1 MNEIHVLDKNTI
13 DQIAAGEVVERPSS
27 VVKELMENA
36 IDAGATALSVEIRD
50 GGISLIRVTDNG
62 SGIDESQIRKA
73 FLRHS
78 TSKIRSSSDLSFIRT
93 LGFRGEA
100 LSSISAVSRMELCTK
115 TKDSFTGTIYKIEG
129 GEEISM
135 TEAGLPDGTTVIVRD
150 LFYNTPARLK
160 FLKTPQTEAGY
171 VSAIVEKIALS
182 HPDIAVKYTVN
193 KSLKL
198 NTKGNGA
205 LKDTVYGVFGRDITN
220 ALIEVHSEDSLLQVD
235 GFIGE
240 PSVARST
247 RNLENYFINGRYVK
261 DKVIAAAIE
270 EAYKGRQMKGTF
282 PFTDLYIRIE
292 PELMDVN
299 VHPSKMEIRFFDNEK
314 VFASLSALLKYAL
327 LEKERIPSFSIGGE
341 EPKPEKAKE
350 PEAAEPFEEKRAA
363 RLKEE
368 ERRATLSELQEAEE
382 TDAGRSFVNKKEVRE
397 DIPETRGSR
406 EFGQEHFQASDY
418 DKKLKNSLDQ
428 KLMEEISVW
437 KSGSLKAKPEK
448 VRPEDKLPEGET
460 QISFFDQVFLSEEAR
475 PSHRLVGEL
484 FDTYWIV
491 EYMEEMYII
500 DQHAAHEKV
509 LYEKFMNQ
517 LREGRIDSQI
527 LSPSLIVTLTP
538 KEETVLSEC
547 RDVLEKT
554 GFSVEHFGGSEYALS
569 AVPAELYS
577 LNDKD
582 LFLSF
587 LDEAGQFSSSKSS
600 ALLEDRIATAACK
613 AAVKGNNRISFAEAD
628 GLIDQ
633 LLSLENP
640 YNCPHGRPTIIKMSK
655 YELEKK
661 FKRII

>member
-1 MNEIHVLDKNTI
+1 MNEIKVLDKNTI
-13 DQIAAGEVVERPSS
+13 DKIAAGEVVERPAS

-50 GGISLIRVTDNG
+50 GGISMIRVTDNG
-62 SGIDESQIRKA
+62 SGIDRSQIQKA

-78 TSKIRSSSDLSFIRT
+78 TSKINDASDLAFIRT

-100 LSSISAVSRMELCTK
+100 LSSISAVSRLELCTK
-115 TKDSFTGTIYKIEG
+115 TKDSLTGTIYRIEG

-135 TEAGLPDGTTVIVRD
+135 EEAGLPDGTTIIVRD

-171 VSAIVEKIALS
+171 VSSIVEKIALS

-193 KSLKL
+193 GSLKL
-198 NTKGNGA
+198 NTKGNGS

-220 ALIEVHSEDSLLQVD
+220 SLIEVNSSDDFLSLN

-270 EAYKGRQMKGTF
+270 DAYKGHQMKGTF
-282 PFTDLYIRIE
+282 PFTDLYITIE

-299 VHPSKMEIRFFDNEK
+299 VHPSKMEIRFFDNER
-314 VFASLSALLKYAL
+314 VFQSLSALLKYAL
-327 LEKERIPSFSIGGE
+327 TAKERIPSFIPGKEITEKSDTE
-341 EPKPEKAKE
+341 EVKK
-350 PEAAEPFEEKRAA
+350 AAEPFEELRAEKEEGRAA
-363 RLKEE
+363 TSPLTDLKVLKE
-368 ERRATLSELQEAEE
+368 LSSLGKPEKRPDYSGLDFDALKVAEE
-382 TDAGRSFVNKKEVRE
+382 TS
-397 DIPETRGSR
+397 
-406 EFGQEHFQASDY
+406 Y
-418 DKKLKNSLDQ
+418 
-428 KLMEEISVW
+428 
-437 KSGSLKAKPEK
+437 PEK
-448 VRPEDKLPEGET
+448 AEKESEPEPSYT
-460 QISFFDQVFLSEEAR
+460 QATFFEEPAFVSEQAR
-475 PSHRLVGEL
+475 PNHRVVGEI

-491 EYMEEMYII
+491 EYENEMYII

-509 LYEKFMNQ
+509 LYEKFIGQIRNN
-517 LREGRIDSQI
+517 EHYSQN
-527 LSPSLIVTLTP
+527 LSPALIVTLTP
-538 KEETVLSEC
+538 REEDTLTKYK
-547 RDVLEKT
+547 DMLEKL
-554 GFSVEHFGGSEYALS
+554 GFSIENFGGSEYALS
-569 AVPAELYS
+569 AVPADLYS
-577 LNDKD
+577 MNERE

-587 LDEAGQFSSSKSS
+587 LDEAGEITPNFSSEM
-600 ALLEDRIATAACK
+600 LEDRIATAACK
-613 AAVKGNNRISFAEAD
+613 AAVKGNNKLSFAEAN